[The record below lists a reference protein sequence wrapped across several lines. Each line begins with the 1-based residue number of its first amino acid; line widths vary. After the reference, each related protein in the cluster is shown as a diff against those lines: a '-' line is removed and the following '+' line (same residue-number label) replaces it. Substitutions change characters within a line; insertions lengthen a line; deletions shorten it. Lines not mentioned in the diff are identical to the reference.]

1 MSLLYVSL
9 GANIGDRE
17 GTLRR
22 AVCEMEHRI
31 GPCVAL
37 SRMYETAPV
46 GFDSPHAFL
55 NAAAAF
61 RVDFER
67 LGEKAGGQVE
77 EADGGPTVAAALCV
91 LEITQEIECELGRLH
106 KSVGGKYADRP
117 IDIDLLLWGDLQM
130 EQPELTLPH
139 PHLHKRH
146 FVLDPLAEIAP
157 DLLHPTLG
165 QSIQTIQRN
174 NSPSKP

>member
-9 GANIGDRE
+9 GANIGERE
-17 GTLRR
+17 ATLRR
-22 AVCEMEHRI
+22 AVREMEHRI
-31 GPCVAL
+31 GPCVAI

-61 RVDFER
+61 RVT
-67 LGEKAGGQVE
+67 ACAQPN
-77 EADGGPTVAAALCV
+77 EADALRV
-91 LEITQEIECELGRLH
+91 LAITKEIECQLGRRQ

-130 EQPELTLPH
+130 ARPELTLPH
-139 PHLHKRH
+139 PHLHERA

-165 QSIQTIQRN
+165 QSIRAIKATLSSSQ
-174 NSPSKP
+174 P

>member
-22 AVCEMEHRI
+22 AVSEMERRI

-61 RVDFER
+61 RVTTC
-67 LGEKAGGQVE
+67 AQPN
-77 EADGGPTVAAALCV
+77 EADALRV
-91 LEITQEIECELGRLH
+91 LAITKEIECQLGRRQ

-130 EQPELTLPH
+130 ARPELTLPH
-139 PHLHKRH
+139 PHLHERA

-165 QSIQTIQRN
+165 QSISAIKAIL
-174 NSPSKP
+174 SSSEP

>member
-22 AVCEMEHRI
+22 AVSEMERRI

-61 RVDFER
+61 RVT
-67 LGEKAGGQVE
+67 ACAQPN
-77 EADGGPTVAAALCV
+77 EADALRV
-91 LEITQEIECELGRLH
+91 LAITKEIECQLGRRQ
-106 KSVGGKYADRP
+106 KSVGGRYADRP

-130 EQPELTLPH
+130 ARPELTLPH
-139 PHLHKRH
+139 PHLHERH

-157 DLLHPTLG
+157 DLVHPTLR
-165 QSIQTIQRN
+165 QSIRTLQRN

>member
-22 AVCEMEHRI
+22 AVSEMERRI

-61 RVDFER
+61 RVTTC
-67 LGEKAGGQVE
+67 AQPN
-77 EADGGPTVAAALCV
+77 EADALRV
-91 LEITQEIECELGRLH
+91 LAITKEIERELGRRQ
-106 KSVGGKYADRP
+106 KSVGGRYADRP
-117 IDIDLLLWGDLQM
+117 IDIDLLLWDDLQM
-130 EQPELTLPH
+130 SHPELTLPH
-139 PHLHKRH
+139 PHLHERH

-165 QSIQTIQRN
+165 KSIRAIKAIL
-174 NSPSKP
+174 SASES

>member
-9 GANIGDRE
+9 GANIGERE
-17 GTLRR
+17 ATLRC
-22 AVCEMEHRI
+22 AVREMEHRI

-55 NAAAAF
+55 NTAAAF
-61 RVDFER
+61 RVT
-67 LGEKAGGQVE
+67 ACAQPN
-77 EADGGPTVAAALCV
+77 EADALRV
-91 LEITQEIECELGRLH
+91 LAITKEIECQLGRRQ

-130 EQPELTLPH
+130 NQPELTLPH
-139 PHLHKRH
+139 PHLHERA

-157 DLLHPTLG
+157 DLVHPALG
-165 QSIQTIQRN
+165 QSIRALQAIL
-174 NSPSKP
+174 SSSEP

>member
-9 GANIGDRE
+9 GANIGERE
-17 GTLRR
+17 ATLRR
-22 AVCEMEHRI
+22 AVREMEHRI

-67 LGEKAGGQVE
+67 LGEKAGGLIDE
-77 EADGGPTVAAALCV
+77 TDGLPTVAAALRV
-91 LEITQEIECELGRLH
+91 LAITQEIERELGRLR
-106 KSVGGKYADRP
+106 KSIGGRYADRP

-130 EQPELTLPH
+130 ARPELTLPH
-139 PHLHKRH
+139 PHLHERA

-157 DLLHPTLG
+157 DLVHPALG
-165 QSIQTIQRN
+165 QSIRALQATLSSSQ
-174 NSPSKP
+174 P

>member
-22 AVCEMEHRI
+22 AVSEMERRI

-61 RVDFER
+61 RVTACAQPNEAE
-67 LGEKAGGQVE
+67 GKAPAFGNGYGQNAWAIYQV
-77 EADGGPTVAAALCV
+77 D
-91 LEITQEIECELGRLH
+91 
-106 KSVGGKYADRP
+106 
-117 IDIDLLLWGDLQM
+117 QM
-130 EQPELTLPH
+130 EPLDYLSALLTELFRTELLSLMPLWETRTAEKQPYL
-139 PHLHKRH
+139 
-146 FVLDPLAEIAP
+146 I
-157 DLLHPTLG
+157 
-165 QSIQTIQRN
+165 N
-174 NSPSKP
+174 

>member
-9 GANIGDRE
+9 RANIGERE
-17 GTLRR
+17 ATLRR
-22 AVCEMEHRI
+22 AVREMEHRI
-31 GPCVAL
+31 GPCVAI

-61 RVDFER
+61 RVT
-67 LGEKAGGQVE
+67 ACAQPN
-77 EADGGPTVAAALCV
+77 EADALRV
-91 LEITQEIECELGRLH
+91 LAITKEIECQLGRRQ

-130 EQPELTLPH
+130 ARPELTLPH
-139 PHLHKRH
+139 PHLHERA

-165 QSIQTIQRN
+165 QSIRAIKATLSSSQ
-174 NSPSKP
+174 P

>member
-22 AVCEMEHRI
+22 AVSEMERRI

-61 RVDFER
+61 RVT
-67 LGEKAGGQVE
+67 ACAQPN
-77 EADGGPTVAAALCV
+77 EADALRV
-91 LEITQEIECELGRLH
+91 LAITQEIERELGRRQ
-106 KSVGGKYADRP
+106 KSVGGRYADRP
-117 IDIDLLLWGDLQM
+117 IDIDLLLWDDLQM
-130 EQPELTLPH
+130 SQPELTLPH
-139 PHLHKRH
+139 PHLQERH

-165 QSIQTIQRN
+165 KSIRAIKAIL
-174 NSPSKP
+174 SSSKP

>member
-17 GTLRR
+17 CTLRR
-22 AVCEMEHRI
+22 AVSEMECRI
-31 GPCVAL
+31 GPCVAI

-61 RVDFER
+61 RVT
-67 LGEKAGGQVE
+67 ACAQPN
-77 EADGGPTVAAALCV
+77 EADALRV
-91 LEITQEIECELGRLH
+91 LAITKEIECQLGRRQ

-130 EQPELTLPH
+130 ARPELTLPH
-139 PHLHKRH
+139 PHLHERA

-157 DLLHPTLG
+157 DLVHPALG
-165 QSIQTIQRN
+165 QSIRALQAILC
-174 NSPSKP
+174 SSEP

>member
-22 AVCEMEHRI
+22 AVSEMEHRI

-61 RVDFER
+61 RVER
-67 LGEKAGGQVE
+67 CAQPN
-77 EADGGPTVAAALCV
+77 EADALRL
-91 LEITQEIECELGRLH
+91 LEITQEIERELGRRH
-106 KSVGGKYADRP
+106 KSVGGRYADRP
-117 IDIDLLLWGDLQM
+117 IDIDLLLWEDLQIGL
-130 EQPELTLPH
+130 PELTLPH
-139 PHLHKRH
+139 PHLHERH

-165 QSIQTIQRN
+165 QSIQTLQRN
-174 NSPSKP
+174 NSPSEP

>member
-22 AVCEMEHRI
+22 AVSEMEHRI

-61 RVDFER
+61 RVER
-67 LGEKAGGQVE
+67 CEQPN
-77 EADGGPTVAAALCV
+77 EADALCL
-91 LEITQEIECELGRLH
+91 LEITQEIERELGRLH
-106 KSVGGKYADRP
+106 KSVGGRYADRA
-117 IDIDLLLWGDLQM
+117 IDIDLLLWDNLQIGL
-130 EQPELTLPH
+130 PELTLPH

-165 QSIQTIQRN
+165 QSIQTLQRN
-174 NSPSKP
+174 NSPSEP

>member
-22 AVCEMEHRI
+22 AIQEMERRI
-31 GPCVAL
+31 GPCVAI

-61 RVDFER
+61 RVT
-67 LGEKAGGQVE
+67 ACAQPN
-77 EADGGPTVAAALCV
+77 EADALRV
-91 LEITQEIECELGRLH
+91 LAITKEIECQLGRRQ

-130 EQPELTLPH
+130 ARPELTLPH
-139 PHLHKRH
+139 PHLHERA

-157 DLLHPTLG
+157 DLVHPALG
-165 QSIQTIQRN
+165 QSIRAIQAIL
-174 NSPSKP
+174 SSSEP

>member
-9 GANIGDRE
+9 GANIGERE
-17 GTLRR
+17 ATLRR
-22 AVCEMEHRI
+22 AVREMEHRI
-31 GPCVAL
+31 GPCVAI

-61 RVDFER
+61 RVT
-67 LGEKAGGQVE
+67 ACAQPN
-77 EADGGPTVAAALCV
+77 EADALRV
-91 LEITQEIECELGRLH
+91 LAITKEIECQLGRRQ

-130 EQPELTLPH
+130 ARPELTLPH
-139 PHLHKRH
+139 RHLHERA

-165 QSIQTIQRN
+165 QSIRAIKAILSSSQ
-174 NSPSKP
+174 P

>member
-9 GANIGDRE
+9 GANIGERE
-17 GTLRR
+17 ATLRR
-22 AVCEMEHRI
+22 AVREMEHRI

-55 NAAAAF
+55 NTAVAF
-61 RVDFER
+61 RVT
-67 LGEKAGGQVE
+67 ACAQPN
-77 EADGGPTVAAALCV
+77 EADALRV
-91 LEITQEIECELGRLH
+91 LAITKEIECQLGRRQ

-130 EQPELTLPH
+130 ARPELTLPH
-139 PHLHKRH
+139 PHLHERA

-157 DLLHPTLG
+157 DLVHPALG
-165 QSIQTIQRN
+165 QSIRALQAIL
-174 NSPSKP
+174 SSSEP

>member
-9 GANIGDRE
+9 GANIGERE
-17 GTLRR
+17 ATLRR
-22 AVCEMEHRI
+22 AVREMEHRI
-31 GPCVAL
+31 GPLVAL

-61 RVDFER
+61 RVT
-67 LGEKAGGQVE
+67 ACAQPN
-77 EADGGPTVAAALCV
+77 EADALRV
-91 LEITQEIECELGRLH
+91 LAITKEIECQLGRRQ

-130 EQPELTLPH
+130 ARPELTLPH
-139 PHLHKRH
+139 PHLHERA

-165 QSIQTIQRN
+165 QSIRAIKATLSSSQ
-174 NSPSKP
+174 P

>member
-22 AVCEMEHRI
+22 AVSEMERRI

-61 RVDFER
+61 RVT
-67 LGEKAGGQVE
+67 ACAQPN
-77 EADGGPTVAAALCV
+77 EADALRV
-91 LEITQEIECELGRLH
+91 LAITKEIERELGRRQ
-106 KSVGGKYADRP
+106 KSVGGRYADRP
-117 IDIDLLLWGDLQM
+117 IDIDLLLWDDLQM
-130 EQPELTLPH
+130 SQPELTLPH
-139 PHLHKRH
+139 PHLHERH

-165 QSIQTIQRN
+165 KSIRAIKAIL
-174 NSPSKP
+174 SSSES

>member
-9 GANIGDRE
+9 GANIGERE
-17 GTLRR
+17 ATLRR
-22 AVCEMEHRI
+22 AVREMEHRI

-61 RVDFER
+61 RVT
-67 LGEKAGGQVE
+67 ACAQPN
-77 EADGGPTVAAALCV
+77 EADALRV
-91 LEITQEIECELGRLH
+91 LAITKEIECQLGRRQ

-130 EQPELTLPH
+130 ARPELTLPH
-139 PHLHKRH
+139 PHLHERA

-157 DLLHPTLG
+157 DLVHPALG
-165 QSIQTIQRN
+165 QSIRAIKAILSSSQ
-174 NSPSKP
+174 P

>member
-22 AVCEMEHRI
+22 AVSEMERRI

-61 RVDFER
+61 RVT
-67 LGEKAGGQVE
+67 ACAQPN
-77 EADGGPTVAAALCV
+77 EADALRV
-91 LEITQEIECELGRLH
+91 LAITKEIECQLGRRQ
-106 KSVGGKYADRP
+106 KSVGK
-117 IDIDLLLWGDLQM
+117 QM
-130 EQPELTLPH
+130 YLTHQGL
-139 PHLHKRH
+139 
-146 FVLDPLAEIAP
+146 
-157 DLLHPTLG
+157 
-165 QSIQTIQRN
+165 
-174 NSPSKP
+174 SKTTK

>member
-9 GANIGDRE
+9 GANIGERE
-17 GTLRR
+17 ATLRR
-22 AVCEMEHRI
+22 AVREMEHRI

-61 RVDFER
+61 RVT
-67 LGEKAGGQVE
+67 ACAQPN
-77 EADGGPTVAAALCV
+77 EADALRV
-91 LEITQEIECELGRLH
+91 LAITKEIECQLGRRQ

-130 EQPELTLPH
+130 ARPELTLPH
-139 PHLHKRH
+139 PHLHERA

-165 QSIQTIQRN
+165 QSIRAIKAILSSSQ
-174 NSPSKP
+174 P

>member
-9 GANIGDRE
+9 GANIGNRE

-22 AVCEMEHRI
+22 AVSEMEHRI
-31 GPCVAL
+31 GPCVAR

-61 RVDFER
+61 RVER
-67 LGEKAGGQVE
+67 CEQPN
-77 EADGGPTVAAALCV
+77 EADALR
-91 LEITQEIECELGRLH
+91 LLAITQEIERDLGRQR
-106 KSVGGKYADRP
+106 KSVGGRYADRP

-139 PHLHKRH
+139 PHLHERA

-157 DLLHPTLG
+157 DLLHPALG
-165 QSIQTIQRN
+165 QSIRALQAIL
-174 NSPSKP
+174 SSSEP

>member
-17 GTLRR
+17 CTLRR
-22 AVCEMEHRI
+22 AVSEMECRI
-31 GPCVAL
+31 GPCVTI

-61 RVDFER
+61 RVTTC
-67 LGEKAGGQVE
+67 AQPN
-77 EADGGPTVAAALCV
+77 EADALRV
-91 LEITQEIECELGRLH
+91 LAITKEIECQLGRRQ
-106 KSVGGKYADRP
+106 KSVGGRYADRP
-117 IDIDLLLWGDLQM
+117 IDIDLLLWEDLQIGL
-130 EQPELTLPH
+130 PELTLPH
-139 PHLHKRH
+139 PHLHERH
-146 FVLDPLAEIAP
+146 FVLDPLAEIDP

-165 QSIQTIQRN
+165 KSIRAIKAII
-174 NSPSKP
+174 SSSES

>member
-22 AVCEMEHRI
+22 AVSEMERRI

-61 RVDFER
+61 RVT
-67 LGEKAGGQVE
+67 ACAQPN
-77 EADGGPTVAAALCV
+77 EADALRV
-91 LEITQEIECELGRLH
+91 LAITKEIECQLGRRQ
-106 KSVGGKYADRP
+106 KSVGGRYADRP
-117 IDIDLLLWGDLQM
+117 IDIDLLLWEDLQIG
-130 EQPELTLPH
+130 QPELTLPH
-139 PHLHKRH
+139 PHLHERH

-157 DLLHPTLG
+157 DLVHPTLR
-165 QSIQTIQRN
+165 QSIRTLQCN

>member
-17 GTLRR
+17 CTLRR
-22 AVCEMEHRI
+22 AVSDMECRI
-31 GPCVAL
+31 GPCVAI
-37 SRMYETAPV
+37 SRMYETSPV

-61 RVDFER
+61 RVT
-67 LGEKAGGQVE
+67 ACAQPN
-77 EADGGPTVAAALCV
+77 EADALRV
-91 LEITQEIECELGRLH
+91 LAITQEIERELGRRQ
-106 KSVGGKYADRP
+106 KSVGGRYADRP
-117 IDIDLLLWGDLQM
+117 IDIDLLLWDDLQM
-130 EQPELTLPH
+130 SQPELTLPH
-139 PHLHKRH
+139 PHLHERH

-165 QSIQTIQRN
+165 KSIRAIKAIL
-174 NSPSKP
+174 SSSES

>member
-9 GANIGDRE
+9 GANIGNRE

-22 AVCEMEHRI
+22 AVSEMEHRI

-61 RVDFER
+61 RVER
-67 LGEKAGGQVE
+67 CSQPN
-77 EADGGPTVAAALCV
+77 EADALRL
-91 LEITQEIECELGRLH
+91 LEITQEIERELGRLH
-106 KSVGGKYADRP
+106 KSVGGRYADRP
-117 IDIDLLLWGDLQM
+117 IDIDLLLWDNLQIGL
-130 EQPELTLPH
+130 PELTLPH
-139 PHLHKRH
+139 PHLHERA

-157 DLLHPTLG
+157 DLVHPALG
-165 QSIQTIQRN
+165 QSIRALQAIL
-174 NSPSKP
+174 SSSEP

>member
-9 GANIGDRE
+9 GANIGNRE

-22 AVCEMEHRI
+22 AVSEMEHRI

-61 RVDFER
+61 RVER
-67 LGEKAGGQVE
+67 CEQPN
-77 EADGGPTVAAALCV
+77 EADALRL
-91 LEITQEIECELGRLH
+91 LEITQEIERELGRLH
-106 KSVGGKYADRP
+106 KSVGGRYADRP
-117 IDIDLLLWGDLQM
+117 IDIDLLLWEDLQIGL
-130 EQPELTLPH
+130 PELTLPH
-139 PHLHKRH
+139 PHLHERA

-157 DLLHPTLG
+157 DLVHPALG
-165 QSIQTIQRN
+165 QNIRALQAILS
-174 NSPSKP
+174 SSEP

>member
-9 GANIGDRE
+9 GANIGERE
-17 GTLRR
+17 ATLRR
-22 AVCEMEHRI
+22 AVREMGHRI
-31 GPCVAL
+31 GPCVAI

-61 RVDFER
+61 RVT
-67 LGEKAGGQVE
+67 ACAQPN
-77 EADGGPTVAAALCV
+77 EADALRV
-91 LEITQEIECELGRLH
+91 LAITKEIECQLGRRQ

-130 EQPELTLPH
+130 ARPELTLPH
-139 PHLHKRH
+139 RHLHERA

-165 QSIQTIQRN
+165 QSIRAIKAILSSSQ
-174 NSPSKP
+174 P

>member
-9 GANIGDRE
+9 GANIGERE
-17 GTLRR
+17 ATLRL
-22 AVCEMEHRI
+22 AVREMEHRI
-31 GPCVAL
+31 GPCVAI

-61 RVDFER
+61 RVT
-67 LGEKAGGQVE
+67 ACAQPN
-77 EADGGPTVAAALCV
+77 EADALRV
-91 LEITQEIECELGRLH
+91 LAITKEIECQLGRRQ

-130 EQPELTLPH
+130 ARPELTLPH
-139 PHLHKRH
+139 PHLHERA

-165 QSIQTIQRN
+165 QSIRAIKATLSSSQ
-174 NSPSKP
+174 P

>member
-22 AVCEMEHRI
+22 AVSEMERRI

-61 RVDFER
+61 RVT
-67 LGEKAGGQVE
+67 ACAQPN
-77 EADGGPTVAAALCV
+77 EADALRV
-91 LEITQEIECELGRLH
+91 LAITQEIERELGRRQ
-106 KSVGGKYADRP
+106 KSVGGRYADRP
-117 IDIDLLLWGDLQM
+117 IDIDLLLWDDLQM
-130 EQPELTLPH
+130 SLPELTLPH
-139 PHLHKRH
+139 PHLHERH

-165 QSIQTIQRN
+165 KSIRAIKAIL
-174 NSPSKP
+174 SSSES